1 MNRVRLLLVLL
12 LLSPLSLFAQQ
23 TINHY
28 VPFSTSN
35 QNMWGPSFAPF
46 SIDQDITLFDVPWNT
61 SFNTGNAMIGSVA
74 GFSFGAALSGA
85 ISGVIG
91 SEIGLHGFTTGTVN
105 VDYPI
110 DATVVTPSDNTY
122 DQGDTVVV
130 NTSYTLDPSANIQ
143 SFYPSMG
150 EATWDLY
157 FQLGASAS
165 ATVCVFSCGTF
176 PIIPAFNTG
185 LLTINLVTI
194 NANGVSMLSAFGS
207 PPLFS
212 QAFFPYYLPDAL
224 GDYGL
229 SGALTIPYV
238 STTSEINGL
247 ELDACGDSTY
257 FNLNLNVFDL
267 IGAMDIPYVS
277 VFFEN
282 LAGEQDLFGIAT
294 VSWNFFDC
302 SFDANITNNQCFNF
316 DPTVYVSFQFPVPVY
331 YRIVDP
337 STNAASA
344 WATSSIINF
353 PVGNNLEFQF
363 PCYFET
369 LNITPTYTINGQI
382 TNHTYDVVSFDFLM
396 SALAFGFEI
405 PAVQIT
411 PAIYVPSI
419 CIDFWYPCGAYW
431 FGIDWC
437 SSTQCTPSFTIPAIG
452 WPGVT
457 YSIGPLWETSIPIGS
472 FSYDWFNQTWALEG
486 FQAYAFSPFSMTANV
501 LSANGTATPVACF
514 GGNDGTVS
522 LTFNNV
528 EFPLSYQWTN
538 GATTA
543 ALNNV
548 TANAYE
554 ALIVDANGCQLLTGA
569 TVTQPQQALS
579 VSLQSTDV
587 GCNTGVSNGSI
598 DATLAGGTL
607 PYSYNWNNGSTSE
620 DLANLAVGSYN
631 VTVTDD
637 NGCTTSS
644 SATINAPSDI
654 VQTAS
659 VGTIACFNGSDADI
673 FVNTQGGSLP
683 YQFQW
688 SNGAVTED
696 LVNVI
701 AGNYTLTIT
710 DANNCT
716 DIQTYTVTQ
725 PNAPLQLSAA
735 LTNIPCYNASTGAI
749 DISVTGGTANYSYQ
763 WTNANN
769 VLIPVTTQDYTNI
782 PAGSYSITVVDNNG
796 CVATMSNTL
805 TQPLAPI
812 SSQPILTNINCFGAT
827 TGVINPQI
835 TGGTSP
841 YLYAWSNGTN
851 VNQANNLA
859 AGAYSLVVT
868 DIANCT
874 ATYNYTLTQPNS
886 ALSIAL
892 TPSPVACF
900 GNATGSIA
908 SSVSGGSAP
917 YSYAWSNGTVNPNLS
932 NGIAG
937 NYTLTVTDNKGC
949 TANNN
954 ATITQPIGPLSVALA
969 PLMVDCFGN
978 QTGSINATISGG
990 TAPYA
995 SQWNNQNLFI
1005 FATQN
1010 EDLSNLP
1017 IGTYTT
1023 QITDAKGCSTT
1034 ANTTLTQPMA
1044 LVANSNNTNVLCQGN
1059 STGQID
1065 LSVTGGVNPYQYTWS
1080 TGSIGQ
1086 DVNALAAGGYSVN
1099 ITDANGCPLTYSTS
1113 ILEPASL
1120 VSVSTY
1126 ANEVKCFN
1134 DSTGYVNTM
1143 VNGGVSPYTYAWSTG
1158 DNTPNIDQ
1166 LGAGVYSV
1174 TVTDANGCT
1183 AFSGAVVS
1191 QPNQGLGLSIS
1202 ITQPLCYGYT
1212 DGTIQYSI
1220 SGGTQPYYF
1229 NWGNQNNILLNN
1241 PSETLDSIAIGDYYF
1256 KITDANQCVVDTI
1269 VTMTQPTDFTLT
1281 NVTTANLCF
1290 ADSTGAV
1297 DLTVSGA
1304 TQPYTYNWSNGQ
1316 STQDLN
1322 NVVAGIYTAIVMDSN
1337 GCIDSMVT
1345 EVTQPTAIQTSFNS
1359 INVSC
1364 VDQSDGSIA
1373 LTVIGGSQPYAYQW
1387 SNGNTNED
1395 LTDLTSGAYSIT
1407 ITDNQMC
1414 TMSLTVVIAES
1425 EMPCI
1430 TPPNTIT
1437 PNGDLYN
1444 DTWVLDNMHLYPEAL
1459 IQVYNR
1465 WGNLLFSSKGTYT
1478 PWDGSYRGN
1487 PLPSEVYYYIIDL
1500 YDISQTKL
1508 TGTLTLIR

>member
-452 WPGVT
+452 
-457 YSIGPLWETSIPIGS
+457 
-472 FSYDWFNQTWALEG
+472 
-486 FQAYAFSPFSMTANV
+486 
-501 LSANGTATPVACF
+501 
-514 GGNDGTVS
+514 
-522 LTFNNV
+522 
-528 EFPLSYQWTN
+528 
-538 GATTA
+538 
-543 ALNNV
+543 
-548 TANAYE
+548 
-554 ALIVDANGCQLLTGA
+554 
-569 TVTQPQQALS
+569 
-579 VSLQSTDV
+579 
-587 GCNTGVSNGSI
+587 SNGSI